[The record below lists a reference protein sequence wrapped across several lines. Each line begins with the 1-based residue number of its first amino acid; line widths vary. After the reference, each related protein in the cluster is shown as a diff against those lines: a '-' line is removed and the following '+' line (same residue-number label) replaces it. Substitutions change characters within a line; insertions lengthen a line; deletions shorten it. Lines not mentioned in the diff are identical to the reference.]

1 MESGYVRY
9 DLINFSPIAVSSV
22 IGPGGI
28 LMNILFFLTPKSEL
42 AYVKTDSTIKE
53 AMDIMEQHRHKA
65 IPMIDK
71 RGRYAGI
78 ISEGDLLY
86 NIKNNFAFNMKDAA
100 AIPVSRLDVRRIY
113 DTVSI
118 NSTVEEVFKKS
129 MSQTFVP
136 LVDDD
141 DIFIGIVKRR
151 DIIQYFYNKYIHDS
165 I

>member
-1 MESGYVRY
+1 
-9 DLINFSPIAVSSV
+9 
-22 IGPGGI
+22 
-28 LMNILFFLTPKSEL
+28 MNILFFLTPKSEL
-42 AYVKTDSTIKE
+42 AYVRTDSTIKE
-53 AMDIMEQHRHKA
+53 AMDMMEQNRHIV

-71 RGRYAGI
+71 KGRYAGI

-100 AIPVSRLDVRRIY
+100 SIPVSKLDVRRSY
-113 DTVSI
+113 DAISI

-129 MSQTFVP
+129 MIQTFVP

-141 DIFIGIVKRR
+141 NIFIGIVKRR
-151 DIIQYFYNKYIHDS
+151 DIIQYFYNKYIHDT